1 MDFFWTPVFSIATR
15 DLPAHLGG
23 VASGV
28 INTIQEL
35 GGVLAS
41 AVVGAFLQNRLA
53 LALHDEVVA
62 ASGQLP
68 AQYQAPFVNGFS
80 NAAHAGFQLGAGQT
94 GANLHLPA
102 QVQAVAQYVFTHAFV
117 DAMHPTMVLPIA
129 VLVLAAFAAAFA
141 RAHQPVAAIHREQE
155 AAVA

>member
-1 MDFFWTPVFSIATR
+1 MGCIWTPVFSIATR

-53 LALHDEVVA
+53 IALHDQAVS
-62 ASGQLP
+62 ASGRLQ
-68 AQYQAPFVNGFS
+68 AEFRAPFVNGFS
-80 NAAHAGFQLGAGQT
+80 NAAHSGFEVGAGQT
-94 GANLHLPA
+94 GANLQLPA
-102 QVQAVAQYVFTHAFV
+102 QVQEVAHYVFTHAFV
-117 DAMHPTMVLPIA
+117 DAMHPTLVLPIV
-129 VLVLAAFAAAFA
+129 VLVLAA
-141 RAHQPVAAIHREQE
+141 VAASFVRGRRRAEAAVEEPE